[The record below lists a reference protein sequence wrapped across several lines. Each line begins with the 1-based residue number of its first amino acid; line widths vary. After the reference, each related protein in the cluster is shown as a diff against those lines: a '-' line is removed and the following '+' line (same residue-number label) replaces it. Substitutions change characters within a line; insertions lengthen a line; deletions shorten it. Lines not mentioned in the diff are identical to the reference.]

1 MKTRMITVLLFFLFL
16 GNTIAFAQKSED
28 RKLSAFTDITLRMG
42 AKVHLAQGDNQMVT
56 VKSDQST
63 LEKLITEVKDR
74 KLVIR
79 FKMESPFG
87 KQAQYAP
94 VEIFITIPQIDKLTI
109 IGSGSITADDAVES
123 RILDMTL
130 SGSGEINLAD
140 LKTDKVSVILSGS
153 GVINLAGK
161 EPASEFKAV
170 ISGSGNVKAADF
182 SANDANVKIAG
193 SGNCWI
199 TANKNLTARIA
210 GSGNVYY
217 KGNPAIDTSTTG
229 SGKVQKDSLR

>member
-1 MKTRMITVLLFFLFL
+1 M
-16 GNTIAFAQKSED
+16 
-28 RKLSAFTDITLRMG
+28 
-42 AKVHLAQGDNQMVT
+42 
-56 VKSDQST
+56 
-63 LEKLITEVKDR
+63 
-74 KLVIR
+74 
-79 FKMESPFG
+79 
-87 KQAQYAP
+87 
-94 VEIFITIPQIDKLTI
+94 
-109 IGSGSITADDAVES
+109 
-123 RILDMTL
+123 
-130 SGSGEINLAD
+130 
-140 LKTDKVSVILSGS
+140 
-153 GVINLAGK
+153 
-161 EPASEFKAV
+161 AV